1 MTHIIKGEICYKRDF
16 GKMILISAP
25 YFIRLFG
32 NNINA
37 VLENLYI
44 KKHNLFSYKHTLFA
58 LKDKAIA
65 SLILSY
71 SYHTKRKEN
80 FKTGWLLIKQLKFN
94 LIRNIPVLM
103 RFHKTIG
110 TIKKGDYYISN
121 VATYE
126 SFRKQGMAKTLLMK
140 CEEYCRKEKMS
151 GMVLDVEKHNKGAIH
166 LYENLGYKQTDEYNI
181 KFGDTNLMFLRMK
194 KPVK

>member
-1 MTHIIKGEICYKRDF
+1 
-16 GKMILISAP
+16 
-25 YFIRLFG
+25 
-32 NNINA
+32 
-37 VLENLYI
+37 
-44 KKHNLFSYKHTLFA
+44 
-58 LKDKAIA
+58 
-65 SLILSY
+65 
-71 SYHTKRKEN
+71 
-80 FKTGWLLIKQLKFN
+80 
-94 LIRNIPVLM
+94 M